1 MRYAVRGRMM
11 KGGVSLEDLGSGKY
25 MLVLKGEDHTLGNL
39 LSKTLL
45 SMEEV
50 ASAYY
55 EQPHPLEDRIVV
67 YFKLKDASG
76 DPVAILLR
84 ALDRIL
90 EVNEEF
96 KELYLKALEDK
107 GLRVED

>member
-11 KGGVSLEDLGSGKY
+11 SGGVSLEDLGDGKY
-25 MLVLKGEDHTLGNL
+25 ALTLKGEDHTIGNL

-45 SMEEV
+45 SMDEV
-50 ASAYY
+50 ALAYY
-55 EQPHPLEDRIVV
+55 EQPHPLVDKIVV
-67 YFKLKDASG
+67 YFKLKEAGG
-76 DPVAILLR
+76 DPVAVLLR

-107 GLRVED
+107 GLKVED

>member
-1 MRYAVRGRMM
+1 VEG
-11 KGGVSLEDLGSGKY
+11 KLVTGSVSLEDLGGGKY
-25 MLVLKGEDHTLGNL
+25 VLVLKGEDHTIGNL

-50 ASAYY
+50 AFAYY

-67 YFKLKDASG
+67 YLQLKDAGG
-76 DPVAILLR
+76 DPVIVLLR

-96 KELYLKALEDK
+96 RELYLKALEDK
-107 GLRVED
+107 GLRIED